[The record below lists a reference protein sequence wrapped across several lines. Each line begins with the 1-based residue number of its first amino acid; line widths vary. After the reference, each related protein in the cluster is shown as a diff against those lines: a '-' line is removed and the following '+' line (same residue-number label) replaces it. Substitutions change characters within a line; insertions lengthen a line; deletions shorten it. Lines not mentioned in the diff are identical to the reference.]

1 MKKYISFLCMIC
13 QVFLLAAGCANAD
26 MSQTDRNDPGT
37 TQSAAVESNDA
48 GEGAAQPDSSI
59 AQPDSNAARPDS
71 NTSQPD
77 SGTAAGAQD
86 NSGNEIG
93 NADDGTDSSG
103 TQKGSTPES
112 DFDGIDLT
120 LLSGTVLTAQLNII
134 RMELDKYLGS
144 AIKISGTFAAFYNE
158 ENDELHTY
166 VFTYMDL
173 AMCCTEGMEFRW
185 NGNHQ
190 FPDDYPQE
198 MSAIEVIGVL
208 KSYENQ
214 GSRFCYID
222 VDEKSTMS

>member
-13 QVFLLAAGCANAD
+13 QVFLLAAGCANVD

-48 GEGAAQPDSSI
+48 GEGTT
-59 AQPDSNAARPDS
+59 QPDSNVA
-71 NTSQPD
+71 QPD

-222 VDEKSTMS
+222 VDEISAMS